1 MKFPVIF
8 KKYCF
13 KKDYIPSHYIHE
25 WPFIYNLG
33 LKCLLV
39 NFKFINKLNSL
50 CHRKYG
56 LQVALAGIC
65 TSFTKLFM
73 QLGGFHVVYIP
84 VCVFFMQ
91 KILINIHKRFFCDD
105 QLKGFILCFSLIT
118 IMMLTNITK
127 DITCSSAIL
136 RDTGS
141 YKYYFHL

>member
-1 MKFPVIF
+1 MFVPKYHCFVPLLEKNEGHMKFPVIF

-39 NFKFINKLNSL
+39 NFKFINKLNIL

-84 VCVFFMQ
+84 VCVFCMQ
-91 KILINIHKRFFCDD
+91 NRISWYAGTFFLWWIHIVLYLDYHYEVD
-105 QLKGFILCFSLIT
+105 Q
-118 IMMLTNITK
+118 
-127 DITCSSAIL
+127 
-136 RDTGS
+136 
-141 YKYYFHL
+141 Y